1 MNDIEKLKN
10 AKRSFQRGIPLVF
23 LLSYGAVAGGLCYY
37 CLAYIEMVKA
47 DPIKFIL
54 LVGLDMVSTLA
65 IALAV
70 QQFGMRDI
78 KLFLSG
84 VDFDEQRLRKAKAKA
99 FNYPLYLTLAMLAG
113 WTIVANATVC
123 IPIYLMSGA
132 GIHEFIIINLVAL
145 SGCSTTLVIT
155 LFIAE
160 KSVMDFLAL
169 PKVSEIEL
177 KKRVFNPTITFKVLA
192 VCIAIIVS
200 LSLNFTAAIMI
211 IKTSAEDLS
220 TLSIEIIVLTA
231 FVTGIVSAIVDSLL
245 FMRSL
250 KQQLGNIMVI
260 LKDVGDGN
268 FTHKIAVT
276 SNNEIGTLTSYF
288 NRTLGNVA
296 NLVRAI
302 KNKVNAMT
310 NTSVE
315 LSANMAKTSEA
326 VNQISANFDNIKGMV
341 DSQEQKATQA
351 EKAVESIKVSIENM
365 GKLVVDQGESIN
377 TSSSAIEEMTANIN
391 SVTRTLVENSKNV
404 ESLTEASEN
413 GRARLQTVAEKI
425 QEIAKDS
432 EGLLEI
438 NSVMDN
444 IASQTNLLSM
454 NAAIEAAH
462 AGEAGKGFAVVAD
475 EIRKLAESSGEQSK
489 TTATMLKKIKSSI
502 DSITKSSDDVLAR
515 FQTIDTGVKIV
526 SEHELNVRRAM
537 EEQEAGGKQILES
550 VGQLK
555 EITLSV
561 KNGAEDMAESGRSLI
576 KETHDFISISDN
588 VVDSMNQIISG
599 AMAEIHTAVKLVD
612 EMSTEND
619 KNFNELKQETG
630 KFKVSTGNEKK
641 IILVVDDDITHLTA
655 AKGILEKDY
664 EVETVKSGNEALA
677 KFYQGLVPNLIL
689 LDLVMPG
696 MDGWNIYQRIKA
708 ISNVHDVPIAFFT
721 SSDDPQDSVRALEI
735 GAVDFIRKPAR
746 KSDLIERVGK
756 LIRG

>member
-1 MNDIEKLKN
+1 
-10 AKRSFQRGIPLVF
+10 
-23 LLSYGAVAGGLCYY
+23 
-37 CLAYIEMVKA
+37 
-47 DPIKFIL
+47 
-54 LVGLDMVSTLA
+54 
-65 IALAV
+65 
-70 QQFGMRDI
+70 
-78 KLFLSG
+78 
-84 VDFDEQRLRKAKAKA
+84 
-99 FNYPLYLTLAMLAG
+99 
-113 WTIVANATVC
+113 
-123 IPIYLMSGA
+123 
-132 GIHEFIIINLVAL
+132 
-145 SGCSTTLVIT
+145 
-155 LFIAE
+155 
-160 KSVMDFLAL
+160 MDFLAL
-169 PKVSEIEL
+169 PIVNEIEL
-177 KKRVFNPTITFKVLA
+177 KKRVFNPTITFKILA

-220 TLSIEIIVLTA
+220 PLAIGIIVLTA

-268 FTHKIAVT
+268 FTHNIAVT
-276 SNNEIGTLTSYF
+276 SNNEIGILTSYF
-288 NRTLGNVA
+288 NRTLNNVA

-315 LSANMAKTSEA
+315 LSSNMAKTSEA
-326 VNQISANFDNIKGMV
+326 VNQISANFNNIKGMV
-341 DSQEQKATQA
+341 DSQEQKAAQA
-351 EKAVESIKVSIENM
+351 EKAVEFIKVSIENM
-365 GKLVVDQGESIN
+365 GKLVLDQSESIN
-377 TSSSAIEEMTANIN
+377 TSSSAIEEMTANIY
-391 SVTRTLVENSKNV
+391 SVTRTLIENSRNV
-404 ESLTEASEN
+404 DSLTEASEN
-413 GRARLQTVAEKI
+413 GRAGLQTVAEKI

-489 TTATMLKKIKSSI
+489 TTAAMLKKIKSSI
-502 DSITKSSDDVLAR
+502 DSITKSSDDVLTR
-515 FQTIDTGVKIV
+515 FQTIDSGVKIV

-537 EEQEAGGKQILES
+537 EEQEAGGKQILQS

-576 KETHDFISISDN
+576 KETHEFISISDN

-599 AMAEIHTAVKLVD
+599 AMSEIHTAVKLVE
-612 EMSTEND
+612 EMSVEND
-619 KNFNELKQETG
+619 KNFNELKRETG

-641 IILVVDDDITHLTA
+641 IILVVDDNITDLTA
-655 AKGILEKDY
+655 TRGILEKDY
-664 EVETVKSGNEALA
+664 EVETVISGNEALA

-689 LDLVMPG
+689 LDLVMPD

-708 ISNVHDVPIAFFT
+708 ISNIHDVPIAFFT
-721 SSDDPQDSVRALEI
+721 SSDDPQDKVRALEM
-735 GAVDFIRKPAR
+735 GAVDYIRKPAK
-746 KSDLIERVGK
+746 KSELIERVGK
-756 LIRG
+756 FIRS